1 MARITKNGTTFNIS
15 DIQISN
21 PVISWENHILRVSEI
36 TRIWMGNI
44 PPKHIP
50 AEILL
55 ILLFLTLSS
64 PQPVTFFVMG
74 VLLAVVTVMQ
84 FGSGR
89 TGKEGLQVNVEL
101 DSGKVLSFL
110 AVENASAEQFYDSLK
125 SAITGNIESEI
136 TFDSHGRLR
145 VDVEEAPGQTP
156 AVKDIS
162 IIDVKQN
169 PLLGELQKLYQS
181 ITKKTDANS
190 ELLHLID
197 ETVHHVKTGN
207 REGLKQEFE
216 QFITLGLIGDCN
228 ELGLESLIQEI
239 KSSLY

>member
-1 MARITKNGTTFNIS
+1 MARKTKNGTIFNIS
-15 DIQISN
+15 DIQITN
-21 PVISWENHILRVSEI
+21 PVISWENHALRVSEI

-64 PQPVTFFVMG
+64 PHPVTFFVM
-74 VLLAVVTVMQ
+74 AVFLTIVTVMQ
-84 FGSGR
+84 FRSVR
-89 TGKEGLQVNVEL
+89 DDKEGLLVNVEL
-101 DSGKVLSFL
+101 NSGKILSFL
-110 AVENASAEQFYDSLK
+110 ADENTLAAQFYDSLK
-125 SAITGNIESEI
+125 SAVTGNIESEI
-136 TFDSHGRLR
+136 IFDSNGSLR
-145 VDVEEAPGQTP
+145 VNVEEVPERTP

-162 IIDVKQN
+162 TIDVQQN

-228 ELGLESLIQEI
+228 ELGLETLIQEI